1 MLFTWRD
8 NVNPES
14 LENEFRKNPI
24 NFVETKEA
32 LNTFKG
38 ILRYFTYAVDLE
50 ICPGFID
57 GRPVTHFLLPEHMWL
72 RVVVESDDKSCRLEN
87 I

>member
-1 MLFTWRD
+1 
-8 NVNPES
+8 
-14 LENEFRKNPI
+14 
-24 NFVETKEA
+24 VETKEA
-32 LNTFKG
+32 LITFKG

-57 GRPVTHFLLPEHMWL
+57 GRPVTYFLLPEHMWL
-72 RVVVESDDKSCRLEN
+72 RVVVESDDKSRWLEN